1 VTPTTPPLDDD
12 RDTSP
17 GLDVAGSFARL
28 GEMFVKHIGGEKV
41 WKGGLG
47 DVVTQAC
54 RENLPGRVTA
64 RDIGVAAGILQKPKK
79 KSK

>member
-1 VTPTTPPLDDD
+1 MIPPRTPPDDEA
-12 RDTSP
+12 DTSP

-28 GEMFVKHIGGEKV
+28 GEMFVNHVGGEKL

-47 DVVTQAC
+47 AVVEQAC

-64 RDIGVAAGILQKPKK
+64 RDVGVAAGILKKPKK
-79 KSK
+79 RK